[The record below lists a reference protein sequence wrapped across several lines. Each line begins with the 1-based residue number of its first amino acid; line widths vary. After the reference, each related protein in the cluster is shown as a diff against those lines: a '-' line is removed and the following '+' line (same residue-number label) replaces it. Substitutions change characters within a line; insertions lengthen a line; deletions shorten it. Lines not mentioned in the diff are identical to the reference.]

1 MEIIGDGYSG
11 EKQRRL
17 WRMLLLNGRGK
28 HPQTSVSLHL
38 DKALTTVSEPAVPS
52 EHLAEPL
59 QMLGYPERWAA
70 GLTRD

>member
-1 MEIIGDGYSG
+1 MEDAASKWAWEASTDII
-11 EKQRRL
+11 
-17 WRMLLLNGRGK
+17 
-28 HPQTSVSLHL
+28 SLHL